1 MSMHLFSTPVQCTNC
16 GTVVDDPKQDHCPN
30 CQALLRERRTPSR
43 LAGVEKRYG
52 GLRALLNFLRFLGII
67 TLLLGV
73 LVFAYGLGDDRV
85 TVQSNIMTLL
95 GTVVGAV
102 IILAVSAFFEVV
114 LDMEEN
120 TRAGFRVQQMML
132 EHMHETSGRTEDPR
146 AGVETQ
152 AS

>member
-1 MSMHLFSTPVQCTNC
+1 V
-16 GTVVDDPKQDHCPN
+16 
-30 CQALLRERRTPSR
+30 
-43 LAGVEKRYG
+43 AGVEKRYG

-73 LVFAYGLGDDRV
+73 LVFAYGLGDERV
-85 TVQSNIMTLL
+85 TMQSSIMSLVA
-95 GTVVGAV
+95 TVVGAV
-102 IILAVSAFFEVV
+102 VILAVSAFFEVV

-132 EHMHETSGRTEDPR
+132 EHMQETSGRTEGPR